1 MRERV
6 KLKLSLLYCTVESVE
21 SVLGSVEPTFKPTAS
36 RRRAYSCT
44 SRHRAYVEASSLDTI
59 RNWSMESLYE
69 HRGCVEVRRG

>member
-21 SVLGSVEPTFKPTAS
+21 SVLGSVEPTFKPTS

-44 SRHRAYVEASSLDTI
+44 CYARGGDGDSGVTGMMVAVRVAEIKWRA
-59 RNWSMESLYE
+59 
-69 HRGCVEVRRG
+69 